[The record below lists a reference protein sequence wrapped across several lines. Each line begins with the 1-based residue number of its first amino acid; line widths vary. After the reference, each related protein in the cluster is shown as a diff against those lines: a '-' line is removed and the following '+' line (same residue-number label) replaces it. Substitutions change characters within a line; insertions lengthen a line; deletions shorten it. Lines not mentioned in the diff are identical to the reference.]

1 MKRWRSIRRK
11 IAKSSNR
18 RGIYSHSIW
27 NNFRKPG
34 ICLVVTVILLITK
47 GGVLYTY
54 GGEFGGFDIDIG
66 ADEGIFDNW
75 EEEVEENQ
83 EATETEQKE
92 NGGSNGNESNNN
104 SNNDSVNGGNSSN
117 DIENDGNNNSYN
129 SGSSNDNYS
138 GNNNGNNNNG
148 NNNNSN
154 NNNSNNNN
162 NNSSSNSNAGAGL
175 SKTENGDNTGDK
187 DGWGKPQAAD
197 SERKPKENKKEIKK
211 ENSVTSASPANK
223 NAENKKTNINADNS
237 ANGTAP
243 KSNTTKKTPRVKK
256 DSSKS
261 KEEKSGDTAA
271 DENIS
276 ENGIAARETKNTDR
290 KKADMSKAK
299 ITESPKKENTSE
311 HLKLTGAGT
320 AFTAVGMAK
329 ISRKLGF
336 YNKNDENIEKNEN
349 INKNNNINDNK
360 NGAIRFTHKETVPV
374 NEYPEIQVIRTTGE
388 QDVTILSLNLNGDE
402 IFWHQEGDTLV
413 FDQPI
418 TAKENTV
425 KVIAV
430 IDGRRIVHMPI
441 WEF

>member
-11 IAKSSNR
+11 IAKNSNR
-18 RGIYSHSIW
+18 KGIYSHSIW

-34 ICLVVTVILLITK
+34 IYLMVTVILFITK
-47 GGVLYTY
+47 VGILYTY

-75 EEEVEENQ
+75 EEAEGNQ
-83 EATETEQKE
+83 ETTEPEQKE
-92 NGGSNGNESNNN
+92 NGSSNGNESNNN
-104 SNNDSVNGGNSSN
+104 SNNDSANGGISSN
-117 DIENDGNNNSYN
+117 DIENDDNNDSHN
-129 SGSSNDNYS
+129 SGSSNDNNS
-138 GNNNGNNNNG
+138 GNNNGNN
-148 NNNNSN
+148 
-154 NNNSNNNN
+154 
-162 NNSSSNSNAGAGL
+162 SSNSNAGAGL

-187 DGWGKPQAAD
+187 EGWEKPQAAG
-197 SERKPKENKKEIKK
+197 SERRPKENRKEIKK
-211 ENSVTSASPANK
+211 ENSVTAASPANK

-237 ANGTAP
+237 ANGTES
-243 KSNTTKKTPRVKK
+243 KSNTTKNTSRVKK

-261 KEEKSGDTAA
+261 KEEKLEDTAA

-276 ENGIAARETKNTDR
+276 ESRITARETKNTYR
-290 KKADMSKAK
+290 KKENRVKAK
-299 ITESPKKENTSE
+299 ITESSKKENTSE
-311 HLKLTGAGT
+311 YLKLTGAGT
-320 AFTAVGMAK
+320 VFTAVGMAK
-329 ISRKLGF
+329 TSHGLGF
-336 YNKNDENIEKNEN
+336 YNRNDENREKNENINKN
-349 INKNNNINDNK
+349 INKNNNINDNE
-360 NGAIRFTHKETVPV
+360 NGTIRFVHEETVPV

-402 IFWHQEGDTLV
+402 IFWHQKGDTLI

>member
-11 IAKSSNR
+11 IAKNSNR
-18 RGIYSHSIW
+18 KGIYSHSIW

-34 ICLVVTVILLITK
+34 IYLMVTVILFITK
-47 GGVLYTY
+47 VGILYTY

-75 EEEVEENQ
+75 EEAEGNQ
-83 EATETEQKE
+83 ETTEPEQKE
-92 NGGSNGNESNNN
+92 NGSSNGNESNNN
-104 SNNDSVNGGNSSN
+104 SNNDSANGGISSN
-117 DIENDGNNNSYN
+117 DIENDDNNDSHN
-129 SGSSNDNYS
+129 SGSSNDNNS
-138 GNNNGNNNNG
+138 GNNNGNN
-148 NNNNSN
+148 
-154 NNNSNNNN
+154 
-162 NNSSSNSNAGAGL
+162 SSNSNAGAGL

-187 DGWGKPQAAD
+187 EGWEKPQAAG
-197 SERKPKENKKEIKK
+197 SERRPKENKKENKK
-211 ENSVTSASPANK
+211 ENSVTAASPANK

-237 ANGTAP
+237 ANGTES
-243 KSNTTKKTPRVKK
+243 KSNTTKNTSRVKK

-261 KEEKSGDTAA
+261 KEEKSEDTAA

-276 ENGIAARETKNTDR
+276 ESRITARETKNTYR
-290 KKADMSKAK
+290 KKENRVKAK
-299 ITESPKKENTSE
+299 ITESSKKENTSE
-311 HLKLTGAGT
+311 YLKLTGAGT
-320 AFTAVGMAK
+320 VFTAVGMAK
-329 ISRKLGF
+329 TSHGLGF
-336 YNKNDENIEKNEN
+336 YNRNDENREKNENINKN
-349 INKNNNINDNK
+349 INKNNNINDNE
-360 NGAIRFTHKETVPV
+360 NGTIRFVHEETVPV

-402 IFWHQEGDTLV
+402 IFWHQKGDTLI

>member
-11 IAKSSNR
+11 IAKNSNR
-18 RGIYSHSIW
+18 KGIYSHSIW

-34 ICLVVTVILLITK
+34 IYLMVTVILFITK
-47 GGVLYTY
+47 VGILYTY

-75 EEEVEENQ
+75 EEAEGNQ
-83 EATETEQKE
+83 ETTEPEQKE
-92 NGGSNGNESNNN
+92 NGSSNGNESNNN
-104 SNNDSVNGGNSSN
+104 SNNDSANGGISSN
-117 DIENDGNNNSYN
+117 DIENDDNNDSHN
-129 SGSSNDNYS
+129 SGSSNDNNS
-138 GNNNGNNNNG
+138 GNNNGNN
-148 NNNNSN
+148 
-154 NNNSNNNN
+154 
-162 NNSSSNSNAGAGL
+162 SSNSNAGAGL

-187 DGWGKPQAAD
+187 EGWEKPQAAG
-197 SERKPKENKKEIKK
+197 SERRPKENKKENKK
-211 ENSVTSASPANK
+211 ENSVTAASPANK

-237 ANGTAP
+237 ANGTES
-243 KSNTTKKTPRVKK
+243 KSNTTKNTPRVKN

-261 KEEKSGDTAA
+261 KEEKSEDTAA

-276 ENGIAARETKNTDR
+276 ESRITARETKNTYR
-290 KKADMSKAK
+290 KKENRVKAK
-299 ITESPKKENTSE
+299 ITESSKKENTSE
-311 HLKLTGAGT
+311 YLKLTGAGT
-320 AFTAVGMAK
+320 VFTAVGMAK
-329 ISRKLGF
+329 TSHGLGF
-336 YNKNDENIEKNEN
+336 YNRNDENREKNENINKN
-349 INKNNNINDNK
+349 INKNNNINDNE
-360 NGAIRFTHKETVPV
+360 NGTIRFVHEETVPV

-402 IFWHQEGDTLV
+402 IFWHQKGDTLI

>member
-1 MKRWRSIRRK
+1 M
-11 IAKSSNR
+11 
-18 RGIYSHSIW
+18 
-27 NNFRKPG
+27 
-34 ICLVVTVILLITK
+34 VTVILLITK
-47 GGVLYTY
+47 VGILYTY

-75 EEEVEENQ
+75 EEAEGNQ
-83 EATETEQKE
+83 ETTEPEQKE
-92 NGGSNGNESNNN
+92 NGSSNGNESNNN
-104 SNNDSVNGGNSSN
+104 SNSDSANGGTSSN
-117 DIENDGNNNSYN
+117 DIENDGNNNSHN
-129 SGSSNDNYS
+129 SGSSNDNNS
-138 GNNNGNNNNG
+138 G
-148 NNNNSN
+148 

-162 NNSSSNSNAGAGL
+162 NNNNNNSNAGAGL
-175 SKTENGDNTGDK
+175 SKTENGDNTGDEE
-187 DGWGKPQAAD
+187 GWEKPQAAG
-197 SERKPKENKKEIKK
+197 SERRPKENRKEIKK
-211 ENSVTSASPANK
+211 ENSVTAALPANK
-223 NAENKKTNINADNS
+223 NAENKKTNINVDNS
-237 ANGTAP
+237 ANGTES
-243 KSNTTKKTPRVKK
+243 KSNTTKNTPRVKK

-261 KEEKSGDTAA
+261 KEEKSEDTAA

-276 ENGIAARETKNTDR
+276 ESRITARETKNTDR
-290 KKADMSKAK
+290 KKADRSKAK

-320 AFTAVGMAK
+320 VFTAVGMTK

-349 INKNNNINDNK
+349 INKNNNINDDK
-360 NGAIRFTHKETVPV
+360 NSTICFAHEETVPV

-402 IFWHQEGDTLV
+402 IFWHQKGDTLI

>member
-92 NGGSNGNESNNN
+92 NGG
-104 SNNDSVNGGNSSN
+104 NSSN
-117 DIENDGNNNSYN
+117 DIENDGNNNTHN
-129 SGSSNDNYS
+129 SGSSNDNNS
-138 GNNNGNNNNG
+138 G
-148 NNNNSN
+148 

-162 NNSSSNSNAGAGL
+162 NNNNNNSNAGAGL
-175 SKTENGDNTGDK
+175 SKTENGDNTGDEE
-187 DGWGKPQAAD
+187 GWEKPQAAG
-197 SERKPKENKKEIKK
+197 SERRPKENRKEIKK
-211 ENSVTSASPANK
+211 ENSVTAASPANK
-223 NAENKKTNINADNS
+223 NAENKKTNINADNID
-237 ANGTAP
+237 NGTES
-243 KSNTTKKTPRVKK
+243 KSNTTKKTPRVEKNRA
-256 DSSKS
+256 KS
-261 KEEKSGDTAA
+261 KEEKSEDTAA

-276 ENGIAARETKNTDR
+276 ESRITARETKNTDR
-290 KKADMSKAK
+290 KKADRSKAK

-320 AFTAVGMAK
+320 VFTAVGMAK
-329 ISRKLGF
+329 TSHGLGF
-336 YNKNDENIEKNEN
+336 YNRNDKNREKNEN

-360 NGAIRFTHKETVPV
+360 NDTIRFVHEETVPV

-402 IFWHQEGDTLV
+402 IFWHQKGDTLI

>member
-11 IAKSSNR
+11 IAKNSNQ
-18 RGIYSHSIW
+18 RGIYLHSNW

-34 ICLVVTVILLITK
+34 IYLMVTVILLITK
-47 GGVLYTY
+47 VGILYTY

-75 EEEVEENQ
+75 AEAEGNQ
-83 EATETEQKE
+83 ETTEPEQKE
-92 NGGSNGNESNNN
+92 NGSSNGNESNNN
-104 SNNDSVNGGNSSN
+104 SNNDSANGSTSSN
-117 DIENDGNNNSYN
+117 DIENDGNNNSHN
-129 SGSSNDNYS
+129 SGSSNDNNS
-138 GNNNGNNNNG
+138 G
-148 NNNNSN
+148 
-154 NNNSNNNN
+154 NNNN
-162 NNSSSNSNAGAGL
+162 NNNSNAGAGL
-175 SKTENGDNTGDK
+175 SKTENGDNTGDEE
-187 DGWGKPQAAD
+187 GWEKPQAAG
-197 SERKPKENKKEIKK
+197 SERRPKENKKEIKK
-211 ENSVTSASPANK
+211 ENSVTAALPANK
-223 NAENKKTNINADNS
+223 NAENKKTNINVDNS
-237 ANGTAP
+237 ANGTES
-243 KSNTTKKTPRVKK
+243 KSNTTKNTPRVKK

-261 KEEKSGDTAA
+261 KEEKSEDTAA

-276 ENGIAARETKNTDR
+276 ESRITARETKNTDR
-290 KKADMSKAK
+290 KKADRSKAK

-320 AFTAVGMAK
+320 VFTAVGMTK

-349 INKNNNINDNK
+349 INKNNNINDDK
-360 NGAIRFTHKETVPV
+360 NGTIRFAHEETVPA
-374 NEYPEIQVIRTTGE
+374 NEYPEIQVIRTIAE

-402 IFWHQEGDTLV
+402 IFWHQEGDTLI

>member
-1 MKRWRSIRRK
+1 MKRWS
-11 IAKSSNR
+11 
-18 RGIYSHSIW
+18 
-27 NNFRKPG
+27 G

-47 GGVLYTY
+47 GDMLYIY

-75 EEEVEENQ
+75 EEAVEENQ
-83 EATETEQKE
+83 GTTEPEQKE
-92 NGGSNGNESNNN
+92 NGNSNGNESNSN
-104 SNNDSVNGGNSSN
+104 SNNDSANGSNSSN
-117 DIENDGNNNSYN
+117 DIENDGNNNS
-129 SGSSNDNYS
+129 
-138 GNNNGNNNNG
+138 GN

-154 NNNSNNNN
+154 
-162 NNSSSNSNAGAGL
+162 SNAGDGL
-175 SKTENGDNTGDK
+175 SKTENSDNPGDK
-187 DGWGKPQAAD
+187 DGWEKPQAAG
-197 SERKPKENKKEIKK
+197 SERRPKENKKEIKK
-211 ENSVTSASPANK
+211 ENSVTAASPANK
-223 NAENKKTNINADNS
+223 STENKKTETNINADNS
-237 ANGTAP
+237 ANETES
-243 KSNTTKKTPRVKK
+243 KSNTKKKTPHVKK
-256 DSSKS
+256 NSSKS
-261 KEEKSGDTAA
+261 KEEKSGVTAA

-276 ENGIAARETKNTDR
+276 ESRITARETKNTDR
-290 KKADMSKAK
+290 KKADMSKVK

-320 AFTAVGMAK
+320 VFAAAGMAK

-336 YNKNDENIEKNEN
+336 YNQNDENIEKNEN
-349 INKNNNINDNK
+349 VNKNNNINDDK
-360 NGAIRFTHKETVPV
+360 NGAIRFAHKETVPA
-374 NEYPEIQVIRTTGE
+374 NEYPEIQVIRTTAE

>member
-11 IAKSSNR
+11 IAKNSNR
-18 RGIYSHSIW
+18 KGIYSHSIW

-34 ICLVVTVILLITK
+34 IYLMVTVILLITK
-47 GGVLYTY
+47 VGILYTY

-75 EEEVEENQ
+75 EEAEGNQ
-83 EATETEQKE
+83 ETTEPEQKE
-92 NGGSNGNESNNN
+92 NGSSNGNASNNN
-104 SNNDSVNGGNSSN
+104 SNNDSANG
-117 DIENDGNNNSYN
+117 GNNNSHN
-129 SGSSNDNYS
+129 SGSSNDNNS
-138 GNNNGNNNNG
+138 G
-148 NNNNSN
+148 NNNSN
-154 NNNSNNNN
+154 NNNSN
-162 NNSSSNSNAGAGL
+162 NSNAGAGL

-187 DGWGKPQAAD
+187 EGWEKPQAAG
-197 SERKPKENKKEIKK
+197 SERRPKENRKEIKK
-211 ENSVTSASPANK
+211 ENSVTAASPANK
-223 NAENKKTNINADNS
+223 NAENEKTNINADNS
-237 ANGTAP
+237 ANGTES
-243 KSNTTKKTPRVKK
+243 KSNTTKNTPRVKK

-261 KEEKSGDTAA
+261 KEEKSEDTAA

-276 ENGIAARETKNTDR
+276 ESRITARETKNTDR
-290 KKADMSKAK
+290 KKADRSKAK

-320 AFTAVGMAK
+320 VFTAVGMTK
-329 ISRKLGF
+329 ISHGLGF
-336 YNKNDENIEKNEN
+336 YNKNDENREKNEN
-349 INKNNNINDNK
+349 TNKNNNINDNK
-360 NGAIRFTHKETVPV
+360 NSTIRFVHEETVPV

-402 IFWHQEGDTLV
+402 IFWHQEGDTLI

>member
-11 IAKSSNR
+11 IAKNSNR
-18 RGIYSHSIW
+18 KGIYSHSIW

-34 ICLVVTVILLITK
+34 IYLMVTVILLITK
-47 GGVLYTY
+47 VGILYTY

-75 EEEVEENQ
+75 EEAEGNQ
-83 EATETEQKE
+83 ETTEPEQKE
-92 NGGSNGNESNNN
+92 NGSSNGNASNNN
-104 SNNDSVNGGNSSN
+104 SNNDSANGGISSN
-117 DIENDGNNNSYN
+117 DIENDGNNNSHN
-129 SGSSNDNYS
+129 SGGSNDNNS
-138 GNNNGNNNNG
+138 G
-148 NNNNSN
+148 NNNSN
-154 NNNSNNNN
+154 NN
-162 NNSSSNSNAGAGL
+162 NSNAGAGL

-187 DGWGKPQAAD
+187 EGWEKPQAAG
-197 SERKPKENKKEIKK
+197 SERRPKENKKE
-211 ENSVTSASPANK
+211 NSVTAASSANK
-223 NAENKKTNINADNS
+223 NAENEKTNINADNS
-237 ANGTAP
+237 ANGTES
-243 KSNTTKKTPRVKK
+243 KSNTTKNTSRVKK

-261 KEEKSGDTAA
+261 KEEKSEDTAA

-276 ENGIAARETKNTDR
+276 ESRITARETKNTDR
-290 KKADMSKAK
+290 KKENRVKAK
-299 ITESPKKENTSE
+299 ITESSKKENTSE
-311 HLKLTGAGT
+311 YLKLTGAGT
-320 AFTAVGMAK
+320 VFTAVGMAK
-329 ISRKLGF
+329 TSHGLGF
-336 YNKNDENIEKNEN
+336 YNRNDENREKNEN
-349 INKNNNINDNK
+349 INKNNNINDNE
-360 NGAIRFTHKETVPV
+360 NGTIRFVHEETVPV

-402 IFWHQEGDTLV
+402 IFWHQEGDTLI

>member
-11 IAKSSNR
+11 IAKNSNR
-18 RGIYSHSIW
+18 KGIYSHSIW

-34 ICLVVTVILLITK
+34 IYLMVTVILFITK
-47 GGVLYTY
+47 VGILYTY

-75 EEEVEENQ
+75 EEAEGNQ
-83 EATETEQKE
+83 ETTEPEQKE
-92 NGGSNGNESNNN
+92 NGSSNGNESNNN
-104 SNNDSVNGGNSSN
+104 SNNDSANGGISSN
-117 DIENDGNNNSYN
+117 DIENDDNNDSHN
-129 SGSSNDNYS
+129 SGSSNDNNS
-138 GNNNGNNNNG
+138 GNNNGNN
-148 NNNNSN
+148 
-154 NNNSNNNN
+154 
-162 NNSSSNSNAGAGL
+162 SSNSNAGAGL

-187 DGWGKPQAAD
+187 EGWEKPQAAG
-197 SERKPKENKKEIKK
+197 SERRPKENKKE
-211 ENSVTSASPANK
+211 NSVTAASPANK
-223 NAENKKTNINADNS
+223 NAENKKTNINADNID
-237 ANGTAP
+237 NGTEA
-243 KSNTTKKTPRVKK
+243 KSNTTKKTPRVEKNRA
-256 DSSKS
+256 KS
-261 KEEKSGDTAA
+261 KEEKSEDTAA

-276 ENGIAARETKNTDR
+276 ESRITARETKNTDR

-299 ITESPKKENTSE
+299 ITERPKKENTSE

-329 ISRKLGF
+329 TSHGLGF
-336 YNKNDENIEKNEN
+336 YNRNDGNREKNEN
-349 INKNNNINDNK
+349 TNKNNNINDNE
-360 NGAIRFTHKETVPV
+360 NSTIRFAHKETVPV

>member
-11 IAKSSNR
+11 IAKNSNR
-18 RGIYSHSIW
+18 KGIYSHSIW

-34 ICLVVTVILLITK
+34 IYLMVTVILLITK
-47 GGVLYTY
+47 VGILYTN

-75 EEEVEENQ
+75 EEAEGNQ
-83 EATETEQKE
+83 ETTEPEQKE

-104 SNNDSVNGGNSSN
+104 SNNDSANGGISSN
-117 DIENDGNNNSYN
+117 DIENDGNNNSHN
-129 SGSSNDNYS
+129 SGSSNDNNS
-138 GNNNGNNNNG
+138 GNNNST
-148 NNNNSN
+148 NNNSN
-154 NNNSNNNN
+154 
-162 NNSSSNSNAGAGL
+162 NSNAGAGL

-187 DGWGKPQAAD
+187 EGWEKPQAAG
-197 SERKPKENKKEIKK
+197 SERRPKENKKE
-211 ENSVTSASPANK
+211 NSVTAASPANK
-223 NAENKKTNINADNS
+223 NAENEKTNINADNS
-237 ANGTAP
+237 ANGTES
-243 KSNTTKKTPRVKK
+243 KSNTTKNTSRVKK

-261 KEEKSGDTAA
+261 KEEKSEDTAA

-276 ENGIAARETKNTDR
+276 ESRITARETKNTYR
-290 KKADMSKAK
+290 KKENRVKAK
-299 ITESPKKENTSE
+299 ITESSKKENTSE
-311 HLKLTGAGT
+311 YLKLTGAGT
-320 AFTAVGMAK
+320 VFTAVGMAK
-329 ISRKLGF
+329 TSHGLGF
-336 YNKNDENIEKNEN
+336 YNRNDENREKNEN
-349 INKNNNINDNK
+349 INKNNNINDNE
-360 NGAIRFTHKETVPV
+360 NGTIRFVHEETVPV

-402 IFWHQEGDTLV
+402 IFWHQEGDTLI

>member
-11 IAKSSNR
+11 IAKNSNR
-18 RGIYSHSIW
+18 KGIYLHSIW

-34 ICLVVTVILLITK
+34 IYLMVTVILLITK
-47 GGVLYTY
+47 VGILYTY

-75 EEEVEENQ
+75 EEAEGNQ
-83 EATETEQKE
+83 ETTEPEQKE
-92 NGGSNGNESNNN
+92 NGSSNGNESNNN
-104 SNNDSVNGGNSSN
+104 SNSDSANGGTSSN
-117 DIENDGNNNSYN
+117 DIENDGNNNSHN
-129 SGSSNDNYS
+129 SGSSNDNNS
-138 GNNNGNNNNG
+138 G
-148 NNNNSN
+148 

-162 NNSSSNSNAGAGL
+162 NNNNNNSNAGAGL
-175 SKTENGDNTGDK
+175 SKTENGDNTGDEE
-187 DGWGKPQAAD
+187 GWEKPQAAG
-197 SERKPKENKKEIKK
+197 SERRPKENRKEIKK
-211 ENSVTSASPANK
+211 ENSVTAALPANK
-223 NAENKKTNINADNS
+223 NAENKKTNINVDNS
-237 ANGTAP
+237 ANGTES
-243 KSNTTKKTPRVKK
+243 KSNTTKNTPRVKK

-261 KEEKSGDTAA
+261 KEEKSEDTAA

-276 ENGIAARETKNTDR
+276 ESRITARETKNTDR
-290 KKADMSKAK
+290 KKADRSKAK

-311 HLKLTGAGT
+311 HLKLTGVGT
-320 AFTAVGMAK
+320 VFTAVGMTK

-349 INKNNNINDNK
+349 INKNNNINDDK
-360 NGAIRFTHKETVPV
+360 NSTICFAHEETVPV
-374 NEYPEIQVIRTTGE
+374 NEYPEIQVIRTIAE

>member
-11 IAKSSNR
+11 IAKGSNR

-34 ICLVVTVILLITK
+34 IYLMVTVILFITK
-47 GGVLYTY
+47 VGILYTY

-75 EEEVEENQ
+75 EEAEGNQ
-83 EATETEQKE
+83 ETTEPEQKE

-104 SNNDSVNGGNSSN
+104 RNSDSANGGTSSN
-117 DIENDGNNNSYN
+117 DIENDGNNNSHN
-129 SGSSNDNYS
+129 SGSSNDNNS
-138 GNNNGNNNNG
+138 G
-148 NNNNSN
+148 

-162 NNSSSNSNAGAGL
+162 NNNNSNNSNAGAGL

-187 DGWGKPQAAD
+187 EGWEKPQAAG
-197 SERKPKENKKEIKK
+197 SERRPKENRKEIKK
-211 ENSVTSASPANK
+211 ENSVTAASPANK
-223 NAENKKTNINADNS
+223 NAENKKTNINADNID
-237 ANGTAP
+237 NGTES

-261 KEEKSGDTAA
+261 KEEKSEDTAA
-271 DENIS
+271 DENINES
-276 ENGIAARETKNTDR
+276 RITARETKNTDR
-290 KKADMSKAK
+290 KKADRSKAK

-320 AFTAVGMAK
+320 VFTAVGMTK
-329 ISRKLGF
+329 ISHGLGF
-336 YNKNDENIEKNEN
+336 YNKNDENREKNEN
-349 INKNNNINDNK
+349 TNKNNNINDNK
-360 NGAIRFTHKETVPV
+360 NSTIRFVHEETVPV

-402 IFWHQEGDTLV
+402 IFWHQEGDTLI

>member
-1 MKRWRSIRRK
+1 M
-11 IAKSSNR
+11 
-18 RGIYSHSIW
+18 
-27 NNFRKPG
+27 
-34 ICLVVTVILLITK
+34 ILLITK
-47 GGVLYTY
+47 VGILYTY

-75 EEEVEENQ
+75 EEAEGNQ
-83 EATETEQKE
+83 ETTEPEQKE
-92 NGGSNGNESNNN
+92 NGSSNGNESNNN
-104 SNNDSVNGGNSSN
+104 SNSDSANGGTSSN
-117 DIENDGNNNSYN
+117 DIENDGNNNSHN
-129 SGSSNDNYS
+129 SGSSNDNNS
-138 GNNNGNNNNG
+138 G
-148 NNNNSN
+148 

-162 NNSSSNSNAGAGL
+162 NNNNNNSNAGAGL
-175 SKTENGDNTGDK
+175 SKTENGDNTGDEE
-187 DGWGKPQAAD
+187 GWEKPQAAG
-197 SERKPKENKKEIKK
+197 SERRPKENRKEIKK
-211 ENSVTSASPANK
+211 ENSVTAALPANK
-223 NAENKKTNINADNS
+223 NAENKKTNINVDNS
-237 ANGTAP
+237 ANGTES
-243 KSNTTKKTPRVKK
+243 KSNTTKNTPRVKK

-261 KEEKSGDTAA
+261 KEEKSEDTAA

-276 ENGIAARETKNTDR
+276 ESRITARETKNTDR
-290 KKADMSKAK
+290 KKADRSKAK

-320 AFTAVGMAK
+320 VFTAVGMTK

-349 INKNNNINDNK
+349 INKNNNINDDK
-360 NGAIRFTHKETVPV
+360 NSTICFAHEETVPV
-374 NEYPEIQVIRTTGE
+374 NEYPEIQVIRTIAE

>member
-11 IAKSSNR
+11 IAKNSNR
-18 RGIYSHSIW
+18 KGIYLHSIW

-34 ICLVVTVILLITK
+34 IYLMVTVILLITK
-47 GGVLYTY
+47 VGILYTY

-75 EEEVEENQ
+75 EEAEGNQ
-83 EATETEQKE
+83 ETTEPEQKE
-92 NGGSNGNESNNN
+92 NGSSNGNESNNN
-104 SNNDSVNGGNSSN
+104 SNSDSANGGTSSN
-117 DIENDGNNNSYN
+117 DIENDGNNNSHN
-129 SGSSNDNYS
+129 SGSSNDNNS
-138 GNNNGNNNNG
+138 G
-148 NNNNSN
+148 

-162 NNSSSNSNAGAGL
+162 NKNNNNSNAGAGL
-175 SKTENGDNTGDK
+175 SKTENGDNTGDEE
-187 DGWGKPQAAD
+187 GWEKPQAAG
-197 SERKPKENKKEIKK
+197 SERRPKENRKEIKK
-211 ENSVTSASPANK
+211 ENSVTAALPANK
-223 NAENKKTNINADNS
+223 NAENKKTNINVDNS
-237 ANGTAP
+237 ANGTES
-243 KSNTTKKTPRVKK
+243 KSNTTKNTPRVKK

-261 KEEKSGDTAA
+261 KEEKSEDTAA

-276 ENGIAARETKNTDR
+276 ESRITARETKNTDR
-290 KKADMSKAK
+290 KKADRSKAK

-320 AFTAVGMAK
+320 VFTAVGMTK

-349 INKNNNINDNK
+349 INKNNNINDDK
-360 NGAIRFTHKETVPV
+360 NSTICFAHEETVPV
-374 NEYPEIQVIRTTGE
+374 NEYPEIQVIRTIAE

>member
-1 MKRWRSIRRK
+1 MKRWS
-11 IAKSSNR
+11 
-18 RGIYSHSIW
+18 
-27 NNFRKPG
+27 G

-47 GGVLYTY
+47 GDMLYIY

-75 EEEVEENQ
+75 EEAVEENQ
-83 EATETEQKE
+83 GTTEPEQKE
-92 NGGSNGNESNNN
+92 NGSSNGNASNNN
-104 SNNDSVNGGNSSN
+104 SNNDSANGGISSN
-117 DIENDGNNNSYN
+117 DIENDGNNNS
-129 SGSSNDNYS
+129 
-138 GNNNGNNNNG
+138 GN

-154 NNNSNNNN
+154 
-162 NNSSSNSNAGAGL
+162 SNAGDGL
-175 SKTENGDNTGDK
+175 SKTENSDNPGDK
-187 DGWGKPQAAD
+187 DGWEKPQAAG
-197 SERKPKENKKEIKK
+197 SERRPKENKKEIKK
-211 ENSVTSASPANK
+211 ENSVTAASPANK
-223 NAENKKTNINADNS
+223 STENKKTETNINADNS
-237 ANGTAP
+237 ANETES
-243 KSNTTKKTPRVKK
+243 KSNTKKKTPHVKK
-256 DSSKS
+256 NSSKS
-261 KEEKSGDTAA
+261 KEEKSGVTAA

-276 ENGIAARETKNTDR
+276 ESRITARETKNTDR
-290 KKADMSKAK
+290 KKADRSKAK

-320 AFTAVGMAK
+320 VFTAVGMAK
-329 ISRKLGF
+329 TSHGLGF
-336 YNKNDENIEKNEN
+336 YNRNDENREKNEST
-349 INKNNNINDNK
+349 NKNNNINDNK
-360 NGAIRFTHKETVPV
+360 NSTIRFVHEETVPV

-402 IFWHQEGDTLV
+402 IFWHQKGDTLI

>member
-11 IAKSSNR
+11 IAKNSNR
-18 RGIYSHSIW
+18 KGIYSHSIW

-34 ICLVVTVILLITK
+34 IYLMVTVILLITK
-47 GGVLYTY
+47 VGILYTY

-75 EEEVEENQ
+75 EEAEGNQ
-83 EATETEQKE
+83 ETTEPEQKE
-92 NGGSNGNESNNN
+92 NGSSNGNESNNN
-104 SNNDSVNGGNSSN
+104 SNSDSANGGTSSN
-117 DIENDGNNNSYN
+117 DIENDGNNNSHN
-129 SGSSNDNYS
+129 SGSSNDNNS
-138 GNNNGNNNNG
+138 G
-148 NNNNSN
+148 NNNSN
-154 NNNSNNNN
+154 NNNSN
-162 NNSSSNSNAGAGL
+162 NSNAGAGL

-187 DGWGKPQAAD
+187 EGWEKPQAAG
-197 SERKPKENKKEIKK
+197 SERRPKENRKEIKK
-211 ENSVTSASPANK
+211 ENSVTAASPANK
-223 NAENKKTNINADNS
+223 NAENEKTNINADNS
-237 ANGTAP
+237 ANGTES
-243 KSNTTKKTPRVKK
+243 KSNTTKNTPRVKK

-261 KEEKSGDTAA
+261 KEEKSEDTAA

-276 ENGIAARETKNTDR
+276 ESRITARETKNTDR
-290 KKADMSKAK
+290 KKADRSKAK

-320 AFTAVGMAK
+320 VFTAVGMTK

-349 INKNNNINDNK
+349 INKNNNINDDK
-360 NGAIRFTHKETVPV
+360 NSTICFAHEETVPV
-374 NEYPEIQVIRTTGE
+374 NEYPEIQVIRTIAE

-402 IFWHQEGDTLV
+402 IFWHQKGDTLI

>member
-11 IAKSSNR
+11 IAKNSNR
-18 RGIYSHSIW
+18 KGIYSHSIW

-34 ICLVVTVILLITK
+34 IYLMVTVILLITK
-47 GGVLYTY
+47 VGILYTY

-92 NGGSNGNESNNN
+92 NGG
-104 SNNDSVNGGNSSN
+104 NSSN
-117 DIENDGNNNSYN
+117 DIENDGNNNSHN

-138 GNNNGNNNNG
+138 GNNNGNNNN
-148 NNNNSN
+148 
-154 NNNSNNNN
+154 SNNNN
-162 NNSSSNSNAGAGL
+162 NNSNSNAGAGL

-187 DGWGKPQAAD
+187 EGWEKPQAAG
-197 SERKPKENKKEIKK
+197 SERRPKENKKE
-211 ENSVTSASPANK
+211 NSVTAASSANK
-223 NAENKKTNINADNS
+223 NAENEKTNINADNS
-237 ANGTAP
+237 ANGTES
-243 KSNTTKKTPRVKK
+243 KSNTTKNTPRVKK

-261 KEEKSGDTAA
+261 KEEKSEDTAA

-276 ENGIAARETKNTDR
+276 ESRITARETKNTDR
-290 KKADMSKAK
+290 KKADRSKAK

-320 AFTAVGMAK
+320 VFTAVGMTK
-329 ISRKLGF
+329 ISHGLGF
-336 YNKNDENIEKNEN
+336 YNKNDENREKNEN
-349 INKNNNINDNK
+349 TNKNNNINDNK
-360 NGAIRFTHKETVPV
+360 NSTIRFVHEETVPV

-402 IFWHQEGDTLV
+402 IFWHQKGDTLI

>member
-11 IAKSSNR
+11 IAKNSNR
-18 RGIYSHSIW
+18 KGIYSHSIW

-34 ICLVVTVILLITK
+34 IYLMVTVILFITK
-47 GGVLYTY
+47 VGILYTY

-75 EEEVEENQ
+75 EEAEGNQ
-83 EATETEQKE
+83 ETTEPEQKE
-92 NGGSNGNESNNN
+92 NGSSNGNESNNN
-104 SNNDSVNGGNSSN
+104 SNNDSANGGTSSN
-117 DIENDGNNNSYN
+117 DIENDDNNDSHN
-129 SGSSNDNYS
+129 SGSSNDNNS
-138 GNNNGNNNNG
+138 GNNNGNN
-148 NNNNSN
+148 
-154 NNNSNNNN
+154 
-162 NNSSSNSNAGAGL
+162 SSNSNAGAGL

-187 DGWGKPQAAD
+187 EGLEKPQAAG
-197 SERKPKENKKEIKK
+197 SERRPKENKKE
-211 ENSVTSASPANK
+211 NSVTAASPANK

-237 ANGTAP
+237 ANGTES
-243 KSNTTKKTPRVKK
+243 KSNTTKNTSRVKK

-261 KEEKSGDTAA
+261 KEEKSEDTAA

-276 ENGIAARETKNTDR
+276 ESRITARETKNTDR
-290 KKADMSKAK
+290 KKENRAKAK
-299 ITESPKKENTSE
+299 ITECSKKENTSE

-320 AFTAVGMAK
+320 VFTAVGMAK
-329 ISRKLGF
+329 TSHGLGF
-336 YNKNDENIEKNEN
+336 YNRNDENREKNEN
-349 INKNNNINDNK
+349 TNKNNNINDNK
-360 NGAIRFTHKETVPV
+360 NGTIRFIHEETVPV

-402 IFWHQEGDTLV
+402 IFWHQEGDTLI

>member
-11 IAKSSNR
+11 IAKNSNR

-34 ICLVVTVILLITK
+34 IYLMVTVILFITK
-47 GGVLYTY
+47 VGILYTY

-75 EEEVEENQ
+75 EEAEGNQ
-83 EATETEQKE
+83 ETTEPEQKE
-92 NGGSNGNESNNN
+92 NGSSNGNESNNN
-104 SNNDSVNGGNSSN
+104 SNNDSANGGISSN
-117 DIENDGNNNSYN
+117 DIENDDNNDSHN
-129 SGSSNDNYS
+129 SGSSNDNNS
-138 GNNNGNNNNG
+138 GNNNGNN
-148 NNNNSN
+148 
-154 NNNSNNNN
+154 
-162 NNSSSNSNAGAGL
+162 SSNSNAGAGL

-187 DGWGKPQAAD
+187 EGWEKPQAAG
-197 SERKPKENKKEIKK
+197 SERRPKENKKE
-211 ENSVTSASPANK
+211 NSVTAASPANK

-243 KSNTTKKTPRVKK
+243 KSNTTKKTPRVEKNRA
-256 DSSKS
+256 KS
-261 KEEKSGDTAA
+261 KEEKSEDTAA

-276 ENGIAARETKNTDR
+276 ESRITARETKNTDR
-290 KKADMSKAK
+290 KKENRAKAK
-299 ITESPKKENTSE
+299 ITECSKKENTSE
-311 HLKLTGAGT
+311 YLKLTGAGT
-320 AFTAVGMAK
+320 VFTAVGMAK
-329 ISRKLGF
+329 TSHGLGF
-336 YNKNDENIEKNEN
+336 YNRNDENREKNEN
-349 INKNNNINDNK
+349 TDKNTDKNNNINDDENST
-360 NGAIRFTHKETVPV
+360 IRFVHEETVPV

-402 IFWHQEGDTLV
+402 IFWHQEGDTLI

>member
-11 IAKSSNR
+11 IAKNSNR
-18 RGIYSHSIW
+18 KGIYLHSIW

-34 ICLVVTVILLITK
+34 IYLMVTVILLITK
-47 GGVLYTY
+47 VGILYTY

-75 EEEVEENQ
+75 EEAEGNQ
-83 EATETEQKE
+83 ETTEPEQKE
-92 NGGSNGNESNNN
+92 NGSSNGNESNNN
-104 SNNDSVNGGNSSN
+104 SNSDSANGGTSSN
-117 DIENDGNNNSYN
+117 DIENDGNNNSHN
-129 SGSSNDNYS
+129 SGSSNDNNS
-138 GNNNGNNNNG
+138 G
-148 NNNNSN
+148 NNNSN
-154 NNNSNNNN
+154 NNNSN
-162 NNSSSNSNAGAGL
+162 NSNAGAGL

-187 DGWGKPQAAD
+187 EGWEKPQAAG
-197 SERKPKENKKEIKK
+197 SERRPKENRKEIKK
-211 ENSVTSASPANK
+211 ENSVTAALPANK
-223 NAENKKTNINADNS
+223 NAENKKTNINVDNS
-237 ANGTAP
+237 ANGTES
-243 KSNTTKKTPRVKK
+243 KSNTTKNTPRVKK

-261 KEEKSGDTAA
+261 KEEKSEDTAA

-276 ENGIAARETKNTDR
+276 ESRITARETKNTDR
-290 KKADMSKAK
+290 KKADRSKAK

-320 AFTAVGMAK
+320 VFTAVGMTK

-349 INKNNNINDNK
+349 INKNNNINDDK
-360 NGAIRFTHKETVPV
+360 NSTICFAHEETVPV
-374 NEYPEIQVIRTTGE
+374 NEYPEIQVIRTIAE

>member
-11 IAKSSNR
+11 IAKNSNR
-18 RGIYSHSIW
+18 KGIYSHSIW

-34 ICLVVTVILLITK
+34 IYLMVTVILFITK
-47 GGVLYTY
+47 VGILYTY

-75 EEEVEENQ
+75 EEAEGNQ
-83 EATETEQKE
+83 ETTEPEQKE
-92 NGGSNGNESNNN
+92 NGSSNGNASNNN
-104 SNNDSVNGGNSSN
+104 SNNDSANGGISSN
-117 DIENDGNNNSYN
+117 DIENDGNNNS
-129 SGSSNDNYS
+129 
-138 GNNNGNNNNG
+138 NNN
-148 NNNNSN
+148 
-154 NNNSNNNN
+154 
-162 NNSSSNSNAGAGL
+162 NSNAGAGL

-187 DGWGKPQAAD
+187 EGWEKPQAAG
-197 SERKPKENKKEIKK
+197 SERRPKENRKEIKK
-211 ENSVTSASPANK
+211 ENSVTAASPANK

-237 ANGTAP
+237 ANGIES
-243 KSNTTKKTPRVKK
+243 KSNTTKNTSRVKK

-261 KEEKSGDTAA
+261 KEEKSEDTAA

-276 ENGIAARETKNTDR
+276 ESRITARETKNTYR
-290 KKADMSKAK
+290 KKENRVKAK
-299 ITESPKKENTSE
+299 ITESSKKENTSE
-311 HLKLTGAGT
+311 YLKLTGVGT
-320 AFTAVGMAK
+320 VFTAVGMAK
-329 ISRKLGF
+329 TSHGLGF
-336 YNKNDENIEKNEN
+336 YNRNDENREKNEN
-349 INKNNNINDNK
+349 INKNNNINDNE
-360 NGAIRFTHKETVPV
+360 NGTIRFVHEETVPV

-402 IFWHQEGDTLV
+402 IFWHQKGDTLI